1 MNLGVDLIVAGT
13 RGRSP
18 EKEIYLGS
26 VSSALTHR
34 APCSVLIVR

>member
-18 EKEIYLGS
+18 EQEAYLGS
-26 VSSALTHR
+26 VSNALTHR
-34 APCSVLIVR
+34 ACCSVLIVK

>member
-1 MNLGVDLIVAGT
+1 MRYIVATDGSQSS
-13 RGRSP
+13 R
-18 EKEIYLGS
+18 KAADFLVQHS